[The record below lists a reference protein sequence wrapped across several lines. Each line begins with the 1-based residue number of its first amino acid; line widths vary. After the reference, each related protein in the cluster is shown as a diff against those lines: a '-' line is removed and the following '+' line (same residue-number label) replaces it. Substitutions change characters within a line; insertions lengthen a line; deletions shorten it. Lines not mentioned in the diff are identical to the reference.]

1 MNNEDRIKQLFNS
14 SADTIRAAA
23 DALSPAIA
31 AAAESMVA
39 ALQSGGRILCC
50 GNGGSAAE
58 AQHLSSELLN
68 RFERERP
75 GLPGLALT
83 TDSSTLTS
91 IANDYAYDQVF
102 ARQVAALG
110 HPGDLLVVFSTSGES
125 ANVIEAVR
133 AAQERQLR
141 VVALTGRNGGQLAKL
156 MREHDVE
163 IRVPADSTA
172 RIQEVHLL
180 AIHCLCDYVDHSLFG
195 ESH

>member
-1 MNNEDRIKQLFNS
+1 MNSEDRINQLFNA

-23 DALSPAIA
+23 EKLSSSIVAAGDLMIA
-31 AAAESMVA
+31 ALA
-39 ALQSGGRILCC
+39 SGGKLLCC

-91 IANDYAYDQVF
+91 IANDFAYDQVF

-110 HPGDLLVVFSTSGES
+110 HPGDLLVALSTSGQS
-125 ANVIEAVR
+125 ANVLEAVQ

-141 VVALTGRNGGQLAKL
+141 VIALTGHDGGQLAAL
-156 MREHDVE
+156 MRERDVE

-180 AIHCLCDYVDHSLFG
+180 VIHCLCDYVDHSLFG